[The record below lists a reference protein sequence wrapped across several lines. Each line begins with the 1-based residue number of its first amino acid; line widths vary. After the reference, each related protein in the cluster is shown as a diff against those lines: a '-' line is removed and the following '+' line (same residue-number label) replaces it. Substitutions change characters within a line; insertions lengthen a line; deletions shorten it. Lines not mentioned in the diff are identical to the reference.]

1 MANDTIAKGHL
12 AITDFYHY
20 RRLRSRTVVA
30 KIIIAIDPG
39 SGTLL
44 PPTLGLVAL
53 NELVERLLP
62 STERIQLISEEIR
75 VA

>member
-12 AITDFYHY
+12 AITDFYRY
-20 RRLRSRTVVA
+20 RRLRSRTVDA
-30 KIIIAIDPG
+30 KSIIASDPG

-44 PPTLGLVAL
+44 PPTIALLLL
-53 NELVERLLP
+53 NELAERLLP
-62 STERIQLISEEIR
+62 STERIQLILEEIL

>member
-12 AITDFYHY
+12 AITDFY
-20 RRLRSRTVVA
+20 RRLRSSTVVVK
-30 KIIIAIDPG
+30 KISAIDLG

-44 PPTLGLVAL
+44 PPTIALLLL
-53 NELVERLLP
+53 NELAERLLP
-62 STERIQLISEEIR
+62 STERIQLIFEEIL